1 LTTADVVVLG
11 MGPGGEHVAT
21 DLAEAGMDVV
31 GVEKEL
37 LGGECPYWAC
47 VPTKMMVRATDSLAE
62 AQRVNVLAGR
72 SSVER
77 SWMPVATRIRKE
89 ATDDWNDAAAVKR
102 FEDAGGRF
110 VRGTG
115 RLDGPK
121 RVVVNDEAIDVA
133 KAIVIATGTKPRI
146 PPIEGIDGIDY
157 WTNRGAVK
165 ATEVPESLV
174 IVGGGAVGCEFA
186 QVFARYGSQVTLLE
200 GEAHVLPREEP
211 EACKLLHEIFATD
224 GIDVRAEQAAV
235 ACEATGDRV
244 VVTTDKGSTVSATRL
259 LVATGRK
266 TDLGAIATSTIGVDE
281 SARWIPVDDHL
292 RVTGAPGVWAIG
304 DVVGG
309 GFTHM
314 AVYHGRIAAADIRGQ
329 SVPGTSDR
337 ATPRVTFTDPEI
349 GAVGLTE
356 QQAREQGLDVR
367 TGLSKVPESARGW
380 IHKVGND
387 GFIKLVEDARRGVLV
402 GATSVGPVGGEVLS
416 MLTLAVHAEV
426 RVEDLRRMIYAYPTF
441 HRAVEDA
448 LSDLGGVNR
457 G

>member
-21 DLAEAGMDVV
+21 DLAKAGMDVI

-62 AQRVNVLAGR
+62 AKRVNVLAGR
-72 SSVER
+72 SSVDR
-77 SWMPVATRIRKE
+77 SWTPVSARIRKE
-89 ATDDWNDAAAVKR
+89 ATDDWNDDVAVER
-102 FEDAGGRF
+102 FESTGGRF
-110 VRGTG
+110 IRGAG

-121 RVVVNDEAIDVA
+121 RVVVNDDTIDVA
-133 KAIVIATGTKPRI
+133 KAIVIATGTKPKI
-146 PPIEGIDGIDY
+146 PPIGGLDGIDY

-165 ATEVPESLV
+165 ATEVPDSLV
-174 IVGGGAVGCEFA
+174 VVGAGAVGCEFA
-186 QVFARYGSQVTLLE
+186 QVFARFGSRVTLLE
-200 GEAHVLPREEP
+200 GEAHVLPREET
-211 EACKLLHEIFATD
+211 EACRLLHDIFAAD

-235 ACEATGDRV
+235 TCDADDAGV
-244 VVTTDKGSTVSATRL
+244 VVTTDKGSTVSAARL
-259 LVATGRK
+259 LVATGRRA
-266 TDLGAIATSTIGVDE
+266 DLGAIATSTIGVDE
-281 SARWIPVDDHL
+281 DSQWIPVDDHL
-292 RVTGAPGVWAIG
+292 RVIGAPGVWAIG

-314 AVYHGRIAAADIRGQ
+314 AVHHGRIAIADILGR
-329 SVPGTSDR
+329 SVPGTSNK
-337 ATPRVTFTDPEI
+337 AKPRVTFTDPEV

-356 QQAREQGLDVR
+356 QQARDQGLDVR
-367 TGLSKVPESARGW
+367 TGLSQVPESARGW
-380 IHKVGND
+380 IHKVGNA
-387 GFIKLVEDARRGVLV
+387 GFIKLVEDRGRGVLV

-426 RVEDLRRMIYAYPTF
+426 GTDDLRHMIYAYPTF

-448 LSDLGGVNR
+448 LSDLAGGT
-457 G
+457 